1 MNEPYLPLPNYPTKE
16 IYMSEQTEDQD
27 DLVKSLRFANEFL
40 KVTRGFKVESQRP
53 DGLPQELREHLANE
67 HLNSLIEEHELEPE
81 MLIWGLLHMLE
92 VVLKYSGLSP
102 EELSEV
108 MEQFIHAVEH
118 TPELFEGDDDDH

>member
-1 MNEPYLPLPNYPTKE
+1 
-16 IYMSEQTEDQD
+16 MSEQTEDQD

-102 EELSEV
+102 EELSDV